1 MKQTELKRLVLK
13 AILKQQAFLVSTKPH
28 QDNPQV
34 ARMRAQAEGR
44 LEAYQAVRDALRG
57 DLSLLRIDAD
67 YWPGCPD
74 TEKETI

>member
-13 AILKQQAFLVSTKPH
+13 AVLKQQAFLVGTKTH
-28 QDNPQV
+28 QDNPQI

-44 LEAYQAVRDALRG
+44 LEAYQAVRDALMDG

-74 TEKETI
+74 IEKET